1 MANIG
6 YHHPQFYFKSKFVRA
21 SEMDFKEA
29 FAFDEEDR
37 LRAAMTDRNE
47 QDGPKSK
54 LMKRLKYFTLG

>member
-1 MANIG
+1 
-6 YHHPQFYFKSKFVRA
+6 
-21 SEMDFKEA
+21 MDFKEA